1 MKKPILSFLLLFVVC
16 FVILSFAAQR
26 LYSNKPDEQYQQQS
40 IQLTQDVQAFSI
52 FQDSDGHVGIH
63 QFTKGEKVVF
73 WQKQGGNIV
82 LGHNIAYVDIAA
94 SDLRDA
100 LDNPAE
106 KVSYED
112 KTTILRAL
120 CKDTQS
126 DVQLR
131 AGYIPPNSQESALH
145 CDYVDVH
152 GHYEGRIIITEEHP
166 SVPLEATNYDEIAT
180 LNRKTRSKRI
190 VRKLIV
196 VSVISLILAIPFPAY
211 LLKTKKQGLGNM

>member
-73 WQKQGGNIV
+73 WQKQGEDIV
-82 LGHNIAYVDIAA
+82 LGHNIAYVDIDA

-100 LDNPAE
+100 LDNPSE

-131 AGYIPPNSQESALH
+131 AGYIPPQFSGNCS
-145 CDYVDVH
+145 
-152 GHYEGRIIITEEHP
+152 
-166 SVPLEATNYDEIAT
+166 
-180 LNRKTRSKRI
+180 
-190 VRKLIV
+190 
-196 VSVISLILAIPFPAY
+196 SL
-211 LLKTKKQGLGNM
+211 

>member
-1 MKKPILSFLLLFVVC
+1 MKKPIFSFLLLFVVC

-26 LYSNKPDEQYQQQS
+26 IYSNKPDEQYQQQS

-73 WQKQGGNIV
+73 WQKQGEDIV
-82 LGHNIAYVDIAA
+82 LGHNIAYVDIDA
-94 SDLRDA
+94 SD
-100 LDNPAE
+100 
-106 KVSYED
+106 
-112 KTTILRAL
+112 LRAL

-131 AGYIPPNSQESALH
+131 AGYIPPNSQEIALH

-190 VRKLIV
+190 VRKLII

-211 LLKTKKQGLGNM
+211 LLKTKKQGLGNT